1 MEQRSPE
8 WFAARAGKVTASRV
22 SDVMAKIKTGESA
35 SRKNYKADIICE
47 RLTGSPTESFTTKAM
62 QDGIDR
68 EPLARAEYESRFGI
82 FVDEVAIIDH
92 PTIPMAAASPDGLV
106 GDDGMMEIK
115 CPNKATHLEYFMDGV
130 VPSKYIPQ
138 MNWQLACTGRK
149 WVDFVSFNPDFPE
162 WMQLFVI
169 RHHRNDEDIQIMESE
184 VMTFLKEVDQ
194 IINKLRSKHERSL

>member
-22 SDVMAKIKTGESA
+22 ADVMAKIKSGESA

-47 RLTGSPTESFTTKAM
+47 RLTGTPTEGFTTKAM

-68 EPLARAEYESRFGI
+68 EPIARAEYESRFSL
-82 FVDEVAIIDH
+82 FVDEIAIIDH
-92 PTIPMAAASPDGLV
+92 PTIPMAAASPDGMV
-106 GDDGMMEIK
+106 GSDGLIEIK

-149 WVDFVSFNPDFPE
+149 WVDFVSYNPDFPD

-184 VMTFLKEVDQ
+184 VMAFLKEVDQ
-194 IINKLRSKHERSL
+194 IIEKLRSKHERSL